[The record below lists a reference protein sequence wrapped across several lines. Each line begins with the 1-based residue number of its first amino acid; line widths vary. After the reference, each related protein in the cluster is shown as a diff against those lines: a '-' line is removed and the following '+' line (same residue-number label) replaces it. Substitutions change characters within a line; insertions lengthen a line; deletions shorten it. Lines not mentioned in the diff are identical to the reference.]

1 MFMLYALL
9 IGLIV
14 GAITGGRAERLTRL
28 RFRWSLLIAGGMIV
42 QVALFSSPVGQAVG
56 DAAPLIYIATNVAVA
71 AAVLANLAIPGLVV
85 VAAGAASNLAAI
97 IANGGYMPVS
107 EGALQAMGRGPEVG
121 YSNSLFVEAPVLVP
135 LTDIFAMPTWV
146 PMANVFSVGDVLIS
160 IGVFVAVVAAMH
172 GRAPLVAI
180 TDPIGSKVTTTA

>member
-1 MFMLYALL
+1 MIMLYPLL
-9 IGLIV
+9 IGLVV
-14 GAITGGRAERLTRL
+14 GAITGGRTERLTRL
-28 RFRWSLLIAGGMIV
+28 RNRRSVHIAGGIID
-42 QVALFSSPVGQAVG
+42 QLALISSPVGQADG
-56 DAAPLIYIATNVAVA
+56 DAAPLNSIGTNVAVV
-71 AAVLANLAIPGLVV
+71 AAVLANLAIPGLVA

-107 EGALQAMGRGPEVG
+107 EGALRAMGRGPAVG

-160 IGVFVAVVAAMH
+160 VGVFVAVVAAMH
-172 GRAPLVAI
+172 GRAPLVAM
-180 TDPIGSKVTTTA
+180 TDAIGSKVTTTA